1 MRDIDITSLRLFI
14 AVCEARSIARAGE
27 QANIVGSAISKRLA
41 QLEDTVGTPLLI
53 RHRRLGVEPTPAG
66 VTMLE
71 HARAV
76 VASLGRI
83 ERDMAAYA
91 AGVRGQVR
99 ILATS
104 STVAESLPEDVAAF
118 LKDPAH
124 RDIQVNIEEQVSMEV
139 LRSVREGSASVGICW
154 DAADFSQ
161 LQSVPYRH
169 DHLSV
174 VVHPEH
180 PLAQRHTLRFDEA
193 LDYEHVGLPG
203 LSAVQIMLHRAAAVI
218 GKPLKY
224 RATVSTFDAA
234 LRVVNANLAISV
246 IPREIA
252 QPYADTMGLRVI
264 ALNERWAVRRFAI
277 CYQDAH
283 TLSPASKLLVDYLVD
298 VAGSAAAPQV
308 PAKKAAH
315 LPRHGGKPVHQK
327 VQ

>member
-27 QANIVGSAISKRLA
+27 QSNIVGSAISKRMA
-41 QLEDTVGTPLLI
+41 QLEDTVGTRLLI

-66 VTMLE
+66 ETLLE

-91 AGVRGQVR
+91 AGVRGHVR

-104 STVAESLPEDVAAF
+104 STVAESLPDDVAAF

-124 RDIQVNIEEQVSMEV
+124 RDIQVDIDEHVSVEV
-139 LRSVREGSASVGICW
+139 LRGLREGSASVGVCW
-154 DAADFSQ
+154 DAADFSG
-161 LQSVPYRH
+161 LQSLPYRS

-174 VVHPEH
+174 VVHPAH
-180 PLAQRHTLRFDEA
+180 ALASRASLRFDET
-193 LDYEHVGLPG
+193 LEHEHVGLPS
-203 LSAVQIMLHRAAAVI
+203 LSAVQVMLQRAAAVI

-234 LRVVNANLAISV
+234 LRVVRANLAISV

-252 QPYADTMGLRVI
+252 QPYAETFGLHVI
-264 ALNERWAVRRFAI
+264 PLDDSWAVRRFAI
-277 CYQDAH
+277 CFRDA
-283 TLSPASKLLVDYLVD
+283 TSLSPAARLLVAYLQA
-298 VAGSAAAPQV
+298 VAA
-308 PAKKAAH
+308 
-315 LPRHGGKPVHQK
+315 R
-327 VQ
+327 